1 MNSSPSPQNPGSA
14 DSKHALQWFTVFFSL
29 IKFAAITF
37 AAITEF
43 AAADENADSKPSL
56 HQRIGWVADQ
66 YFRNP
71 KTIELCR
78 AIEAKDLVRVRQ
90 AIADG
95 ADVNDRGTG
104 NMNPLMW
111 AFMDGKLEIFTHL
124 LESGADPNVVY
135 EDEFGLG
142 PGFWKG
148 MTIVSATAK
157 SEFPGFFEAVMAHGG
172 DPNTLDTR
180 NNTTLYS
187 IVIKSNSNQRYE
199 RIQLLID
206 LGANME
212 VVSTYGMTPV
222 HDAVSFLGQY
232 EIALL
237 MLEHGA
243 DYRRYHE
250 HHNTKLIHNVVME
263 EDSIRSALPGRADFY
278 VRLVDWL
285 ERHGETRE
293 DAKKDIN
300 QWKEWAVLS
309 IDRQE
314 FLYKRQIEERKQ
326 REEALRRQ
334 ALPESQQTPVS
345 EQN

>member
-1 MNSSPSPQNPGSA
+1 MNLSPSLQNSSSA
-14 DSKHALQWFTVFFSL
+14 ISKHAHRLFTVFFCL
-29 IKFAAITF
+29 ITF
-37 AAITEF
+37 AVINGLT
-43 AAADENADSKPSL
+43 AADEKVDSKPSL
-56 HQRIGWVADQ
+56 HQRIGWVADR
-66 YFRNP
+66 YFHNP
-71 KTIELCR
+71 KTIELCK
-78 AIEAKDLVRVRQ
+78 AIEAKDLDRVRQ

-237 MLEHGA
+237 MLKHGA

-250 HHNTKLIHNVVME
+250 QHNTRLIHNVVME

-285 ERHGETRE
+285 ERHGETRDE
-293 DAKKDIN
+293 AKKDIN

-314 FLYKRQIEERKQ
+314 FLYRRQAKERKQ

-334 ALPESQQTPVS
+334 TLPESPQTPAS
-345 EQN
+345 QQN

>member
-1 MNSSPSPQNPGSA
+1 MNLQPTFWNSVSA
-14 DSKHALQWFTVFFSL
+14 VWLHSFRWFRILSL
-29 IKFAAITF
+29 IALSAFAESAV
-37 AAITEF
+37 
-43 AAADENADSKPSL
+43 ADEAPGAKPPL
-56 HQRIGWVADQ
+56 HQRIGWIADR
-66 YFRNP
+66 YFKDP
-71 KTIELCR
+71 KTIELCK
-78 AIEAKDLVRVRQ
+78 AIEAKDLDRVRQ
-90 AIADG
+90 SIANG

-111 AFMDGKLEIFTHL
+111 AFMDGKLEIFTYL
-124 LESGADPNVVY
+124 LECGADPNVVY

-199 RIQLLID
+199 RIQLLIN

-243 DYRRYHE
+243 DYKRYHE
-250 HHNTKLIHNVVME
+250 QYNTKLIHNVVRE
-263 EDSIRSALPGRADFY
+263 ESKVRSALPDRAEAY
-278 VRLVDWL
+278 VRLLDWL

-293 DAKKDIN
+293 AAMKDL
-300 QWKEWAVLS
+300 QVWEEWSVYSLE
-309 IDRQE
+309 RQD
-314 FLYKRQIEERKQ
+314 FLRKRQAEERKQ

-334 ALPESQQTPVS
+334 ASPESPQAPVS